1 MVSESTAHPA
11 GVLAAVHK
19 PACVTLAGVV
29 LAGSPPPLTT
39 ALFTTEI
46 PFVPLTFVE
55 ITNTLVP
62 PEPAIDAAEAQL
74 ISVAFAAVQD
84 QFAAD
89 GPLST
94 SGPGV
99 TDRPGGSRSATET
112 VPEVAPLPLLVTVK
126 V

>member
-1 MVSESTAHPA
+1 MCCLLVTAFAQPFPLLVICDMMGIPRSEFDTVLTATNVILGGGDPEFM
-11 GVLAAVHK
+11 GD
-19 PACVTLAGVV
+19 GD
-29 LAGSPPPLTT
+29 PLE

-89 GPLST
+89 GPRKK
-94 SGPGV
+94 P
-99 TDRPGGSRSATET
+99 RM
-112 VPEVAPLPLLVTVK
+112 AP
-126 V
+126 